1 MKIDR
6 NRIYSMPII
15 GGPMYD
21 QAKAPRSIYSSVE
34 VLILEFETDPDAIP
48 PLLPEPYTPAKSPK
62 VTVMFIDSNGVDFMA
77 GGGYR
82 FASVAVEACIDCQT
96 GKLEGNYVLI
106 MPENE
111 TLPIIMGRESL
122 GMPKFFT
129 DISPVRVLENG
140 HLCCEASLW
149 GHLLFSLDVA
159 PPFKKQNPLVARL
172 AADQANKVPAFGYK
186 YIDSLNG
193 PPDADYPT
201 VMWSQVNI
209 ERLWFGSNAEF
220 KIADTSRQEIGFF
233 APSFQAL
240 RVLPVRKVLRTGH
253 MFGSM
258 ALLTEKNGRLR

>member
-6 NRIYSMPII
+6 NRIYSMPLI

-21 QAKAPRSIYSSVE
+21 QAKAPRSVYSSVE
-34 VLILEFETDPDAIP
+34 VLIMEYETDPEVIP
-48 PLLPEPYTPAKSPK
+48 PVLPEPYTPAKSPM

-82 FASVAVEACIDCQT
+82 FASVAVASRFEGEA
-96 GKLEGNYVLI
+96 GHLEGNYCLV

-129 DISPVRVLENG
+129 DISPIRALENG
-140 HLCCEASLW
+140 HLRCEASLW
-149 GHLLFSLDVA
+149 GHPLFSLDIA

-172 AADQANKVPAFGYK
+172 AAVQANKVPAFGYK

-201 VMWSQVNI
+201 VMWSEADI
-209 ERLWFGSNAEF
+209 ERLWFGSTGEF
-220 KIADTSRQEIGFF
+220 QVADTSKQEIGFF
-233 APSFQAL
+233 APTFQVL
-240 RVLPVRKVLRTGH
+240 RSLPVRKVLRTGH

-258 ALLTEKNGRLR
+258 TLLTEKNGRLR